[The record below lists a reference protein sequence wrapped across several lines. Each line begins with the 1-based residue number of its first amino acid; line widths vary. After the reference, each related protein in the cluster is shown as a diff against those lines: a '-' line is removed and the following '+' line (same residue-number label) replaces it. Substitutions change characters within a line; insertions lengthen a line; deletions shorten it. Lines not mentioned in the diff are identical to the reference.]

1 MFFCCFVFANQ
12 VCSLEVVDIL
22 TTSELIAITTY
33 SFWKQCFE
41 LPKLSC
47 FVTVLTY
54 RWDLLAPYLALPAV
68 FPYPEGIFHHT
79 IREAQLPRKSPGT
92 PCSKCYRS
100 IGMRKGFVLLCS
112 ARSGWSAS
120 SSMCFRHSRRGSE
133 KVCHLDKSL
142 RKECK
147 DIKNILPFRKLK
159 RSSNGEM
166 IFHAN
171 FYICGRNPTMLT
183 F

>member
-1 MFFCCFVFANQ
+1 MGSRGVLLSLCFYQ
-12 VCSLEVVDIL
+12 SSLQPWSSGHL
-22 TTSELIAITTY
+22 HNKSTSNNHLY

-68 FPYPEGIFHHT
+68 FPYPEGIFHRT
-79 IREAQLPRKSPGT
+79 IREVQPPRKSPWT

-142 RKECK
+142 RKGCK
-147 DIKNILPFRKLK
+147 YINNILPLRKLMRHK
-159 RSSNGEM
+159 
-166 IFHAN
+166 F
-171 FYICGRNPTMLT
+171 
-183 F
+183 